1 MPFNSRFELSLA
13 KILPRIFIAFLLT
26 LLSFT
31 LIPTAQARHSD
42 NPKLGINLGSL
53 GKLTTSVPF
62 TDIFKI
68 SRGWFTSCAYDWR
81 ANRPIDPGC
90 TRKTSL
96 NTQEQSQLQMDGNG
110 WVRALPTPEEAPVFT
125 SVTSTWRLSKHFPT
139 GRYVILYEGEGNMKI
154 TGDLKMVND
163 FRGHKE
169 FDLLSPKR
177 NLKLQ
182 ILSTDPRRNGNYIRN
197 IRIVPKAFEHKYKR
211 NIFNPNYLA
220 RIRPLHALR
229 FMPWTNPRGNE
240 AVEWNQRATIGA
252 AHYTGKNGVPAERM
266 IDLANAVNAT
276 PFVSIPYKASDDY
289 IKQYARM
296 VKNRLRKNHKVY
308 VEYSNEVWNSIFPAS
323 TYAARKADKLWK
335 FPYPKVPAGKR
346 RVLLATNWYA
356 KRSVEMCR
364 IWKQEF
370 GAERNRVK
378 CMLGTLTSVP
388 WIGQEMV
395 DCPLWKEAKGCG
407 RYMDA
412 YGIGPYFGDYIAK
425 KENRAE
431 VLSWTRDSDGGKS
444 RLFQEIL
451 HGGVLKNSTPG
462 GAVAQVKTRMD
473 ANRKIADKY
482 RLEMLAYEGGQHLIR
497 YDPPHAVK
505 NPKVLNLF
513 MSAQKDPRMRIA
525 YQRYLETWQQ
535 NGGGLMMHFYGIG
548 EPEPKNFFGM
558 LDYLEQPSTPKYQA
572 LMDYLGNKS
581 TYVPP
586 RKSYV
591 PPPAAT
597 APRAPARAPVRQ
609 PVQQPRQQVPARQPA
624 VRQPIRTPPTKTQP
638 ARQQPQ
644 RQPAPQY
651 FEDEDNNVWDDFLS
665 EGLPAPATRTQQSQR
680 TQQPPKQQAVVPRTP
695 ARTGR
700 ALSGQALNNW
710 SIRGNTATSSPIKV
724 SKGKN
729 NNFSVVWRFQNVR
742 NAPQER
748 FRIYAIDQKGG
759 RKVLL
764 EQTAS
769 DITVV
774 KDYDQMFED
783 NFNRYV
789 GSPIRIMFE
798 VDGGLEAV
806 INKITY

>member
-1 MPFNSRFELSLA
+1 MPFNSRFVVALSA
-13 KILPRIFIAFLLT
+13 I
-26 LLSFT
+26 LLSIT
-31 LIPTAQARHSD
+31 LVQTAQARHSD
-42 NPKLGINLGSL
+42 NPKLGINVGSL
-53 GKLTTSVPF
+53 GKLTTSIPF

-68 SRGWFTSCAYDWR
+68 SSGWFTSCAYDWR
-81 ANRPIDPGC
+81 AKRPIDPGC
-90 TRKTSL
+90 TAKTSL
-96 NTQEQSQLQMDGNG
+96 NTQEQDQLQMDGNG
-110 WVRALPTPEEAPVFT
+110 WVRALPAPNETPVFT

-139 GRYVILYEGEGNMKI
+139 GRYVVLYEGEGEMKI

-182 ILSTDPRRNGNYIRN
+182 ILTTDPRRNGNYIRN
-197 IRIVPKAFEHKYKR
+197 IRIVPKEFEKNYKR
-211 NIFNPNYLA
+211 TVFNPNYIA

-229 FMPWTNPRGNE
+229 FMPWTNPRGNK
-240 AVEWNQRATIGA
+240 AVEWNERATIGA
-252 AHYTGKNGVPAERM
+252 AHYTGNNGVPAERM

-276 PFVSIPYKASDDY
+276 PFVSIPYMASDDY
-289 IKQYARM
+289 MKQYARM

-308 VEYSNEVWNSIFPAS
+308 VEFSNEVWNSIFPAS
-323 TYAARKADKLWK
+323 TYAARKADKLWN

-356 KRSVEMCR
+356 KRSVEMCN
-364 IWKQEF
+364 IWKKEF

-388 WIGQEMV
+388 WLGQEMV

-431 VLSWTRDSDGGKS
+431 VLSWTRDADGGKS

-473 ANRKIADKY
+473 ANRKIANKY
-482 RLEMLAYEGGQHLIR
+482 NLEMLAYEGGQHLIR
-497 YDPPHAVK
+497 YDPPHTVT

-513 MSAQKDPRMRIA
+513 MSAQKDPRMKIA
-525 YQRYLETWQQ
+525 YQRYLELWQQ

-572 LMDYLGNKS
+572 LMDYLGSKT

-586 RKSYV
+586 RKRYV
-591 PPPAAT
+591 PPPATAT
-597 APRAPARAPVRQ
+597 PRAQA
-609 PVQQPRQQVPARQPA
+609 PARQPA
-624 VRQPIRTPPTKTQP
+624 VRQPTRTQP
-638 ARQQPQ
+638 ARQPKQQPQ
-644 RQPAPQY
+644 RKPAPQY
-651 FEDEDNNVWDDFLS
+651 YEDESNNVWDDFLS
-665 EGLPAPATRTQQSQR
+665 EGMPATPTRRAQPSRAQPPQRQQAAAAPRAPAKS
-680 TQQPPKQQAVVPRTP
+680 
-695 ARTGR
+695 GR
-700 ALSGQALNNW
+700 ALSGAALRGW
-710 SIRGNTATSSPIKV
+710 SIKGNTATSPPIKV
-724 SKGKN
+724 TKGKN
-729 NNFSVVWRFQNVR
+729 SNFSVVWRFQNVR
-742 NAPQER
+742 NTAQER
-748 FRIYAIDQKGG
+748 FRIYSIDQRGG

-764 EQTAS
+764 EQTAR
-769 DITVV
+769 DIAEV
-774 KDYDQMFED
+774 KDYDQIFED

-789 GSPIRIMFE
+789 GPPIRIMFE
-798 VDGGLEAV
+798 VTGGLEAV